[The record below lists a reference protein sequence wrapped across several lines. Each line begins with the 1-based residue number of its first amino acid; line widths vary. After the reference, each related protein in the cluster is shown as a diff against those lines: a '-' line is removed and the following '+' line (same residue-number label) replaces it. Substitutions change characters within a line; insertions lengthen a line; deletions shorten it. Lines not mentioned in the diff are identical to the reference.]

1 MADEKKIA
9 KDATESVEAV
19 ENKATESADRFG
31 IVQLKK
37 PYVFEGKEYSEVDIS
52 GIEKLTVGDA
62 IKAQIE
68 LFGQENIATTLVTE
82 RTTAFARQIAT
93 MGSEYPIEFFKLMPR
108 GAWKMVQREVAT
120 AIQLSGEDN
129 ENHVMKFKK
138 PYYFEGK
145 EYTEIDLS
153 GLANMTSMNESEAE
167 NRLVMAGITITEP
180 TYNYLYACIMASM
193 ATGQP
198 EEFFKGLPITE
209 VLELKA
215 AVNDSDFFE

>member
-19 ENKATESADRFG
+19 ENKATESADKFG
-31 IVQLKK
+31 IVQFKK
-37 PYVFEGKEYSEVDIS
+37 PYVFEGKEYSEIDIS
-52 GIEKLTVGDA
+52 GVEKLTVGDA
-62 IKAQIE
+62 VKAQID

-82 RTTAFARQIAT
+82 RTTAFARKIAT
-93 MGSEYPIEFFKLMPR
+93 MGSEYVTEFFELMPR
-108 GAWKMVQREVAT
+108 GHWKNTQR
-120 AIQLSGEDN
+120 AIVSFFQLSGEDN
-129 ENHVMKFKK
+129 ENHILKFKK
-138 PYYFEGK
+138 PYIFKGQ

-167 NRLVMAGITITEP
+167 NRLVMNGVTITEP
-180 TYNYLYACIMASM
+180 SYNYLYACIMASM

-198 EEFFKGLPITE
+198 EEFFKGLPIAE

-215 AVNDSDFFE
+215 AVNDTDFFE